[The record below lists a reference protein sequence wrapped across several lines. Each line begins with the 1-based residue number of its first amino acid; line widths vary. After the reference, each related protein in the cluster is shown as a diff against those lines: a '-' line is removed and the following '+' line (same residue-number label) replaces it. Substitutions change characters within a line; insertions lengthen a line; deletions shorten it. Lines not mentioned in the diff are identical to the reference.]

1 MMWSLLLLSN
11 TSFALSQTHPHIHLL
26 RPSTHLY
33 LPSTFNPHHLLITST
48 RQEEG
53 TDHLGRLLGGSASRL
68 EHLSLRYHGVA
79 DFGARLLATSLASH
93 AALTH
98 LDLERNKI
106 NTSGCEAL
114 ASHMILQ
121 PAGGCWCASLLPF
134 IPISITC
141 TLFPFLPSLEI

>member
-1 MMWSLLLLSN
+1 MS
-11 TSFALSQTHPHIHLL
+11 TST
-26 RPSTHLY
+26 TY
-33 LPSTFNPHHLLITST
+33 ST

-53 TDHLGRLLGGSASRL
+53 TDHLSRLLGGSGSRL
-68 EHLSLRYHGVA
+68 EHLSLRYHGIA

-121 PAGGCWCASLLPF
+121 PAGYCYYYYLLFTLLCYFSALKYKLLLPTHAF
-134 IPISITC
+134 KVHILYLIC
-141 TLFPFLPSLEI
+141 